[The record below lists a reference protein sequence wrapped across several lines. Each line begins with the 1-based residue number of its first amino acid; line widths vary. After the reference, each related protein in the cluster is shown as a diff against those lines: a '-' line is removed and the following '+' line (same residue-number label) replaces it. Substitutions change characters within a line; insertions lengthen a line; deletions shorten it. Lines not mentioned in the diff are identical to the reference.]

1 MMLSGRKQFVGG
13 MLGALAIALALV
25 GGAGACGGGGG
36 GGGTSPIGGAGAGG
50 GGNLSQ
56 RPAAAVPL
64 YDEGRVHEL
73 ALTMSADDWQSI
85 IGDSRGDEWRHAS
98 VTYDGVV
105 VDDVGVRPAG
115 ESSRF
120 AGNQKMSIRIKFDA
134 FDGNGKFGGY
144 GDVNVK
150 GEYDDGSMM
159 RERLAFFVFGTFMPA
174 PKAAHATLTVNGDA
188 RGLFTLRED
197 WDETSISEHFSQPVG
212 PLYRIR
218 GPAFPADPYAY
229 VSDDPTSYVPLPWER
244 HIKMTAAGDEVVP
257 ALLKALPDYSK
268 LEQFVDVDNLLAY
281 LVAAEIVMTTDGLIG
296 STGASDHYQYYD
308 PKSGKFF
315 VLPWDPDNTFGS
327 QDEMANK
334 SIYSKLGRNSL
345 TIVVRDRPDL
355 TDAYIK
361 KLTDGLVALPLEMVQ
376 AKADAIYAQIKDA
389 AHADTIKAVSNDSF
403 DWGLTDIKGF
413 ATSRYADLHMQLGN

>member
-1 MMLSGRKQFVGG
+1 MRGS
-13 MLGALAIALALV
+13 
-25 GGAGACGGGGG
+25 
-36 GGGTSPIGGAGAGG
+36 GG

-64 YDEGRVHEL
+64 YDEARVHDL
-73 ALTMSADDWQSI
+73 SLTMSADDWQSI
-85 IGDSRGDEWRHAS
+85 IDDSRGDEWRHAS

-134 FDGNGKFGGY
+134 FDGHGKFGGY

-159 RERLAFFVFGTFMPA
+159 RERLAFFVFGALMPA

-218 GPAFPADPYAY
+218 RPG
-229 VSDDPTSYVPLPWER
+229 VPRRSLR
-244 HIKMTAAGDEVVP
+244 VRQRRSRQLRSAAVGAPHQRWRPRGDEVVAP
-257 ALLKALPDYSK
+257 FLKAL
-268 LEQFVDVDNLLAY
+268 A
-281 LVAAEIVMTTDGLIG
+281 GLRRPWSSS
-296 STGASDHYQYYD
+296 STS
-308 PKSGKFF
+308 
-315 VLPWDPDNTFGS
+315 
-327 QDEMANK
+327 
-334 SIYSKLGRNSL
+334 
-345 TIVVRDRPDL
+345 TI
-355 TDAYIK
+355 
-361 KLTDGLVALPLEMVQ
+361 
-376 AKADAIYAQIKDA
+376 
-389 AHADTIKAVSNDSF
+389 
-403 DWGLTDIKGF
+403 
-413 ATSRYADLHMQLGN
+413 